1 MSLGTYRAT
10 YTMNHVGTTL
20 VAAACVLLAVAAF
33 GDGMCVDAAPVPFSD
48 GVGVDAALSWI
59 SSPGRFDCP
68 AAYSN
73 ESYRYVADLMA
84 ECGFRHVRE
93 RLSWSSVAPERD
105 VWKPGRYL
113 ANAQLLRNRGM
124 SVSGMFHDAAKYAL
138 PKPKLPRD
146 LAATFAFCKAL
157 AETFG
162 DRMEIWEFWNE
173 PDIGFTSE
181 GAWDCAA
188 AFKAA
193 SLGFRAG
200 GFKGAITPG
209 ALCREDRGDYE
220 RTLWRNG
227 IAPYADAMNFHL
239 YCAPAFYGARLGE
252 LRRFMADFGVGDMA
266 ILLTECGTN
275 QEGDATDDGP
285 REGLKRHSALQ
296 EAVQEE
302 FAVKSQILS
311 RMEGTLRNYFFVFG
325 AFNERN
331 GEKDWGI
338 MRRDGTLKPAAAA
351 LRLLLDE
358 VGVGILAGEVA
369 VEPVAQGSGCAVR
382 AFRFDM
388 PDGTVRLAYWR
399 RTELD
404 DGGET
409 VRKWDDTE
417 VAAVVRLDDG
427 SAFPLRAR
435 RRPQFAAL
443 PQGRSVALLRPA
455 RPIGR
460 LGAAPA
466 PGADLSV
473 VLRADFDKA
482 AASLGGNKSVLMLNG
497 NSSIPPLLHS
507 QLTADAVNLTL
518 QAWNLSSGEK
528 RGRIVFDGRGAVEGL
543 PEGEVT
549 LPPMGKAEF
558 RLRFAVAGEDD
569 PLVSFAADFGSG
581 RATPFVMPVFSEG
594 KFRAACDV
602 VTCAVS
608 KSARWAPHSSAKS
621 VESVWD
627 EAEGAMR
634 FSFHWENTPSDRW
647 LFPGYTLD
655 LPREALD
662 GARLIAFRVKSR
674 QDKVENDWKSARVIF
689 RHGGEG
695 GETRQFMCSAPT
707 HDWETKY
714 VEITEEVRRMGATA
728 LGIGGHPKGRQVD
741 LWIKDIRIF
750 RDKCTTMEE
759 KQ

>member
-1 MSLGTYRAT
+1 
-10 YTMNHVGTTL
+10 MNHAGTTL
-20 VAAACVLLAVAAF
+20 IAAACVLLAAAAF
-33 GDGMCVDAAPVPFSD
+33 GDGPGVDADTAPFGD

-93 RLSWSSVAPERD
+93 RFSWGGVAPEHG

-113 ANAQLLRNRGM
+113 ANAQLLRERGM
-124 SVSGMFHDAAKYAL
+124 AVSGMFHDAAKYAL

-173 PDIGFTSE
+173 PDIGFTRE
-181 GAWDCAA
+181 GAWDFAA

-200 GFKGAITPG
+200 GFKGVVVPG

-227 IAPYADAMNFHL
+227 ISPYADAMNFHL
-239 YCAPAFYGARLGE
+239 YCAPAFYGTRIGE

-275 QEGDATDDGP
+275 QEGDATDAGP
-285 REGLKRHSALQ
+285 REGLKRHSPLQ

-311 RMEGTLRNYFFVFG
+311 RMEGVLRNYFFVFG

-331 GEKDWGI
+331 GEKDWGTL
-338 MRRDGTLKPAAAA
+338 RRDGTPKPVVAA
-351 LRLLLDE
+351 LRQMLVE
-358 VGVGILAGEVA
+358 IGEGTLAGEV
-369 VEPVAQGSGCAVR
+369 ETSDHGVR

-388 PDGTVRLAYWR
+388 PDGTARLACWC

-409 VRKWDDTE
+409 VRKWDDT
-417 VAAVVRLDDG
+417 VAAASVRLDDG
-427 SAFPLRAR
+427 SSFPLHAR

-443 PQGRSVALLRPA
+443 PPGRSVALSRPA
-455 RPIGR
+455 RPVGR
-460 LGAAPA
+460 LGAFPA
-466 PGADLSV
+466 PGADLTV
-473 VLRADFDKA
+473 ILRADFDKA
-482 AASLGGNKSVLMLNG
+482 AASLGGNKSVLMLRG
-497 NSSIPPLLHS
+497 
-507 QLTADAVNLTL
+507 DFVNLTL
-518 QAWNLSSGEK
+518 QVWNLSSKEK

-543 PEGEVT
+543 PEGEVM
-549 LPPMGKAEF
+549 LPPMGKVAF
-558 RLRFAVAGEDD
+558 SLRFAVAGEAD
-569 PLVSFAADFGSG
+569 PIISFAADFGEG
-581 RATPFVMPVFSEG
+581 RATPLVMPVFSEA
-594 KFRAACDV
+594 KFRATCDA
-602 VTCAVS
+602 VTCAVAEP
-608 KSARWAPHSSAKS
+608 ARWTPHSSAKS
-621 VESVWD
+621 VDCAWD

-634 FSFHWENTPSDRW
+634 FSFHWENAPSDRW

-674 QDKVENDWKSARVIF
+674 QDKVENDWKSARLIF

-695 GETRQFMCSAPT
+695 GEMRQFMCSAPT

-714 VEITEEVRRMGATA
+714 VEITDEVRRMGATT

-750 RDKCTTMEE
+750 RDKSTTTED

>member
-1 MSLGTYRAT
+1 
-10 YTMNHVGTTL
+10 MNHARTTL
-20 VAAACVLLAVAAF
+20 IAAACVLLADAAF
-33 GDGMCVDAAPVPFSD
+33 GDGLGVDADTTPFGD

-93 RLSWSSVAPERD
+93 RLSWGGVAPERGA
-105 VWKPGRYL
+105 WKPGRYL
-113 ANAQLLRNRGM
+113 ANAQLLRERGM
-124 SVSGMFHDAAKYAL
+124 AVSGMFHDAAKYAL

-146 LAATFAFCKAL
+146 LAATFVFCKAL

-200 GFKGAITPG
+200 GFKGVIAPG

-252 LRRFMADFGVGDMA
+252 LRRFLADFGVGDMA

-275 QEGDATDDGP
+275 QEGDATEDGS
-285 REGLKRHSALQ
+285 REGLKRHSPLQ

-311 RMEGTLRNYFFVFG
+311 RMEGAARNYFFVFG

-331 GEKDWGI
+331 GEKDWGAL
-338 MRRDGTLKPAAAA
+338 RRDGTPKPVVAA
-351 LRLLLDE
+351 LRQMLVE
-358 VGVGILAGEVA
+358 VGEGTLAGEVETSDA
-369 VEPVAQGSGCAVR
+369 ATR

-388 PDGTVRLAYWR
+388 PDGTASLAYWR

-409 VRKWDDTE
+409 VRKWDDKE
-417 VAAVVRLDDG
+417 VAASVRLDDG
-427 SAFPLRAR
+427 TAFPLRAR
-435 RRPQFAAL
+435 RRPQFASL
-443 PQGRSVALLRPA
+443 PQEASVAVKTPPRPA
-455 RPIGR
+455 GR
-460 LGAAPA
+460 IGAAMPPDIDPA
-466 PGADLSV
+466 II
-473 VLRADFDKA
+473 LRVDFDAKTYA
-482 AASLGGNKSVLMLNG
+482 LGGNKSVLELKG
-497 NSSIPPLLHS
+497 DS
-507 QLTADAVNLTL
+507 VGFTL
-518 QAWNLSSGEK
+518 EVWNLDETPK
-528 RGRIVFDGRGAVEGL
+528 TAQLDFDGRGAVEGL
-543 PEGEVT
+543 PDGKIA
-549 LPPMGKAEF
+549 LPSMDKAEF
-558 RLRFAVAGEDD
+558 RLRYGMAGETD
-569 PLVSFAADFGSG
+569 PLISFSCRAGG
-581 RATPFVMPVFSEG
+581 RRASAFVVPVFSESKYLAECEVVECAAGG
-594 KFRAACDV
+594 K
-602 VTCAVS
+602 S
-608 KSARWAPHSSAKS
+608 RWSLNSSADS
-621 VESVWD
+621 SECAWD

-634 FSFHWENTPSDRW
+634 FSFHWEYAPPDRW

-674 QDKVENDWKSARVIF
+674 QDKVENDWKSARLIF

-695 GETRQFMCSAPT
+695 GEMRQFMCSAPT

-714 VEITEEVRRMGATA
+714 VEITDEVRRMGATT

-750 RDKCTTMEE
+750 RDKSTTTED